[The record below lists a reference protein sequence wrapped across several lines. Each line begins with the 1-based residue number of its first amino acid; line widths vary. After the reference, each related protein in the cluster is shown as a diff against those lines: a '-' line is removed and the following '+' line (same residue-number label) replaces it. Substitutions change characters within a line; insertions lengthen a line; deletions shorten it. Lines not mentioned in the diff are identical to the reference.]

1 MNAMAFVDI
10 LSRWLHVISACLL
23 VGGAFFMRVVLPAG
37 TGPLDAEG
45 REGTLL
51 RCRRAFKMI
60 VHPAVLVFLATGTYN
75 AIKNWDRYKL
85 KPGLTHG
92 LFGMHVLLA
101 LAVMAILL
109 WLLAGREAKRNTAW
123 WLQMTV
129 VLTFLAVLAASGLKW
144 VRDKAVADENARLA
158 RQVENAHRP
167 LDIKNIIVIDPS
179 RPAGSTTG
187 PAVGPATPLP
197 AGTQGTSP

>member
-10 LSRWLHVISACLL
+10 LSRYLHVISACLL
-23 VGGAFFMRVVLPAG
+23 FGGAFFMRVVLPAG

-60 VHPAVLVFLATGTYN
+60 VHPTVLLFLVTGAYN
-75 AIKNWDRYKL
+75 FWKNMGRYKSN
-85 KPGLTHG
+85 PGLMHG
-92 LFGMHVLLA
+92 LFGLHLLLA

-123 WLQMTV
+123 WLQMAV
-129 VLTFLAVLAASGLKW
+129 VLTFLAVLAASTLKW
-144 VRDKAVADENARLA
+144 ARDKSVADENSRLA
-158 RQVENAHRP
+158 RQAEDVKRP
-167 LDIKNIIVIDPS
+167 LDIKNYIVIDPS
-179 RPAGSTTG
+179 RPAGPTTGPTTG
-187 PAVGPATPLP
+187 PAVVP
-197 AGTQGTSP
+197 